1 MRRGLL
7 FVVDEGA
14 VSLRRAVRNIP
25 GVDFCNV
32 NRLNMR
38 QLAPGGHLGRLCI
51 WTQSAFAA
59 LERIFGNGSAA
70 SHVKGGY
77 RLQNDVVT
85 SADLNG
91 LITSDAIQSV
101 VRETKTQPRRTKG
114 TKANPLRNRKAMAK
128 LNPYSTILRGIRKE
142 KAGQKVKVDKATRT
156 AKANRSR
163 ASKKAL
169 RTLLEEVDNYVDK
182 KTEVYIDQIA
192 SMNVK

>member
-1 MRRGLL
+1 MG
-7 FVVDEGA
+7 
-14 VSLRRAVRNIP
+14 
-25 GVDFCNV
+25 V
-32 NRLNMR
+32 NRLNIR

-77 RLQNDVVT
+77 RLQNDVVS

-91 LITSDAIQSV
+91 LINSDAIQSV
-101 VRETKTQPRRTKG
+101 VRETKTQPRRSKG
-114 TKANPLRNRKAMAK
+114 TKANPLKNRKAMAK
-128 LNPYSTILRGIRKE
+128 LNPYSTVLRGIRKE
-142 KAGQKVKVDKATRT
+142 KAGQKKKVDKATRT

-169 RTLLEEVDNYVDK
+169 KNLLEKVDNYVDM
-182 KTEVYIDQIA
+182 KTEVYRDQIA